1 MFHNSNGAATETN
14 NKLLCAHALLAK
26 FADLNIANE
35 DGDTPIIAALSQ
47 GNSNLHL
54 IALLLNYGSDVF
66 VTNKRGQCALSLA
79 IASKNNEIIRLIL
92 TGLVE
97 PLPGWAHDQIM
108 SELPIEDSFHLLSF
122 CNNIPSLYALTRA
135 TVLRNIQKDKNVA
148 KSYDPAVLNQL
159 LCKGEE
165 QVLQTVSQ
173 YPATVFNRQNR

>member
-1 MFHNSNGAATETN
+1 MVSTDTN
-14 NKLLCAHALLAK
+14 NRLLCAHALLAS
-26 FADLNIANE
+26 FANVNIANE

-66 VTNKRGQCALSLA
+66 LQNKRGQCGLSLA
-79 IASKNNEIIRLIL
+79 IASKNNEILRLIL

-108 SELPIEDSFHLLSF
+108 SELPIEDSFHLLSC
-122 CNNIPSLYALTRA
+122 CNTIPSLYALTRA
-135 TVLRNIQKDKNVA
+135 NVLRNIQKDKSLVS
-148 KSYDPAVLNQL
+148 SYDPAVLNQL

-165 QVLQTVSQ
+165 QVLQTVSE